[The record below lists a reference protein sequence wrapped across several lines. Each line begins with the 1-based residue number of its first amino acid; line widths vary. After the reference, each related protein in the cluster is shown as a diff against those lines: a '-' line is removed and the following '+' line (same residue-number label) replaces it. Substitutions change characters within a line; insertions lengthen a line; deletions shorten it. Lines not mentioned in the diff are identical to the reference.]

1 MEKLLVTGGKRIN
14 GEIVVDGAKN
24 SALPILAATVLTC
37 GVSVIHNCPDLT
49 DVKSAM
55 NILEYLG
62 CIVKQEGHTVIVD
75 SSTINRFDIPDDL
88 MREMRSSI
96 MFLGSIAARMGKVD
110 LSTPGGC
117 EIGLRP
123 IDLHLEAVKKLGMT
137 VTEEYGRLICSCEN
151 VLHGGKIA
159 LSFPSVG
166 ATENI
171 ILASCTAKGHT
182 TIINPAREPEI
193 SDLADF
199 LNRAGAKI
207 QGAGESVIE
216 IEGVQ
221 RLRGAEHSII
231 PDRIIATTYMAAA
244 AATYG
249 NVVLR
254 NITPAHLM
262 PIIPIFEQMG
272 CEINVASGELSII
285 APPRLK
291 AVKNIRTM
299 PYPGFPTDA
308 QSPIMAV
315 TAIANGTSMFVE
327 NIFECRYKHVGEM
340 LRLGAKIQVN
350 DRVAVVEGVNTL
362 YGASVIAPD
371 LRGGAALVVA
381 GLCARG
387 QTTISSIG
395 HIDRG
400 YPHLEDAL
408 TSIGGE
414 IKRIEEDE
422 NEKPGKSFT
431 TKQSEELF
439 RQAPRSKL

>member
-1 MEKLLVTGGKRIN
+1 MISGGKRIS
-14 GEIVVDGAKN
+14 GEIAVDGAKN
-24 SALPILAATVLTC
+24 STLPILAATVLTA
-37 GVSVIHNCPDLT
+37 GVNVIHNCPELT
-49 DVKSAM
+49 DVDAAIK
-55 NILEYLG
+55 ILEHLG
-62 CIVKQEGHTVIVD
+62 CKVKREDDTVTVD
-75 SSTINRFDIPDDL
+75 STDVTSDDIPDDL

-96 MFLGSIAARMGKVD
+96 VFLGSIAARQHRVD

-123 IDLHLEAVKKLGMT
+123 IDLHLSAMAQLGMQ
-137 VTEEYGRLICSCEN
+137 VEEQYGHLICTAPK
-151 VLHGGKIA
+151 GMQGAKIA

-171 ILASCTAKGHT
+171 MIAACCAQGHT

-199 LNRAGAKI
+199 LNRAGARI

-216 IEGVQ
+216 IEGVSS
-221 RLRGAEHSII
+221 LRAAEHHVI

-249 NVVLR
+249 NVTLK
-254 NITPAHLM
+254 NIIPAHLM

-272 CEINVASGELSII
+272 CEITVCCGELSII

-291 AVKNIRTM
+291 AVRNVRTM

-308 QSPIMAV
+308 QAPIMAV
-315 TAIANGTSMFVE
+315 TAVASGTSMFVE
-327 NIFECRYKHVGEM
+327 NIFESRYKHVGE
-340 LRLGAKIQVN
+340 LIRLGAKIQVN
-350 DRVAVVEGVNTL
+350 DRVAVVEGVGSL
-362 YGASVIAPD
+362 YGAPVIAPD

-381 GLCARG
+381 GLSAKG
-387 QTTISSIG
+387 QTMVSAVH

-400 YPHLEDAL
+400 YPAIERAL
-408 TSIGGE
+408 GTLGAE
-414 IKRIEEDE
+414 MKRIDE
-422 NEKPGKSFT
+422 NEENTKS
-431 TKQSEELF
+431 
-439 RQAPRSKL
+439 A

>member
-1 MEKLLVTGGKRIN
+1 MEKLIISGSNRIN
-14 GEIVVDGAKN
+14 GEISVDGAKN
-24 SALPILAATVLTC
+24 STLPILAATVLTA
-37 GVSVIHNCPDLT
+37 GVNVIHNCPDLT
-49 DVKSAM
+49 DVTAAIK
-55 NILEYLG
+55 ILEHLG
-62 CIVKQEGHTVIVD
+62 CKVKREQDTVTVD
-75 SSTINRFDIPDDL
+75 STDVKTADIPDNL

-96 MFLGSIAARMGKVD
+96 VFLGSIVARMGRVD

-123 IDLHLEAVKKLGMT
+123 IDLHLSAMKQLGIT
-137 VTEEYGRLICSCEN
+137 VTEQYGHLICSSEQ
-151 VLHGGKIA
+151 GRQGAKIA

-171 ILASCTAKGHT
+171 MLAACCAQGHT

-199 LNRAGAKI
+199 LNRAGARI
-207 QGAGESVIE
+207 QGAGESLIE
-216 IEGVQ
+216 IEGVTS
-221 RLRGAEHSII
+221 LRGAEHHVI

-249 NVVLR
+249 NVTLK
-254 NITPAHLM
+254 NIIPAHLM

-272 CEINVASGELSII
+272 CDITVRCGELTII
-285 APPRLK
+285 APPRLR
-291 AVKNIRTM
+291 AVKNVRTM

-308 QSPIMAV
+308 QAPIMAV
-315 TAIANGTSMFVE
+315 AAIANGTSMFVE
-327 NIFECRYKHVGEM
+327 NIFECRYKHVGE
-340 LRLGAKIQVN
+340 LIRLGAKIQVN

-381 GLCARG
+381 GLSAKG
-387 QTTISSIG
+387 QTAISAIH

-400 YPHLEDAL
+400 YPAIELAL
-408 TSIGGE
+408 GQLGAE
-414 IKRIEEDE
+414 MKRIDE
-422 NEKPGKSFT
+422 NEENTKDT
-431 TKQSEELF
+431 TARK
-439 RQAPRSKL
+439 